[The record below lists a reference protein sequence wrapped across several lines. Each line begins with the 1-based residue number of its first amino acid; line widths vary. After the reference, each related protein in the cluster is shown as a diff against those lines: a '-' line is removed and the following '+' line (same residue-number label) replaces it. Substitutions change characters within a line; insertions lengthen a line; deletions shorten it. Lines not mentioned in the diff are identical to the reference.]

1 MLDENMLNKKFKN
14 LINHEKYNFFFQVE
28 HNLVLKEG
36 RSIDKNNFIFGNI
49 KSIYNNDN
57 YLVRIINLEDDFKYY
72 LDDKYLILRK
82 EPPMKAI
89 LGDTQTDDQ
98 MWIYNS
104 YYNFAFNH
112 ESPGHARLYESEK
125 WEDGINHFVN
135 NNFEKF
141 KERYQKRID
150 NFRYYIKN
158 ASHINFLILRYN
170 DYPLKL
176 ENIIKKIYPDL
187 SFNIYVYTG
196 LEEFINLTLKKN
208 EEGTKEFDVEYLKY
222 LNISEEEN
230 PEEYERYKKEKI
242 IFSDSEIV
250 KFKYIWF

>member
-1 MLDENMLNKKFKN
+1 MKVGISLGWRCGAAEIGVKMNERDTKVDGYKTCPFD
-14 LINHEKYNFFFQVE
+14 IGVT
-28 HNLVLKEG
+28 
-36 RSIDKNNFIFGNI
+36 
-49 KSIYNNDN
+49 N
-57 YLVRIINLEDDFKYY
+57 YIGICNCLEDDFKYY

-89 LGDTQTDDQ
+89 LGDNQTDDQ

-112 ESPGHARLYESEK
+112 ESPGHAKLYESEK
-125 WEDGINHFVN
+125 WEGGINHFVN

-170 DYPLKL
+170 DYPLK
-176 ENIIKKIYPDL
+176 
-187 SFNIYVYTG
+187 
-196 LEEFINLTLKKN
+196 
-208 EEGTKEFDVEYLKY
+208 
-222 LNISEEEN
+222 
-230 PEEYERYKKEKI
+230 
-242 IFSDSEIV
+242 
-250 KFKYIWF
+250 